1 MKNLAR
7 KRSVIFLS
15 ITLAFLVALIIA
27 LIIVANALAGNN
39 EGEDFILFGFDDY
52 FVILL
57 ISFLPIIILGTNSIY
72 AVKDIIYRKDNILF
86 ALALTRG
93 ILSFGFVGV
102 GVMYTSAFLCALFG
116 LYYIGTDS
124 FYQSMAVTYF
134 YVAPAIVTLL
144 WIIYGLIKLVRRI
157 KKKRKDK
164 AETAE

>member
-15 ITLAFLVALIIA
+15 ITLAFLVASIIA
-27 LIIVANALAGNN
+27 VIVYGNILAKTDGRTS
-39 EGEDFILFGFDDY
+39 FKLFGVNWDY
-52 FVILL
+52 LISLL
-57 ISFLPIIILGTNSIY
+57 ILIPEIIIGINLIY
-72 AVKDIIYRKDNILF
+72 AIKDIIYRKDNMLL
-86 ALALTRG
+86 ALTLTRG

-144 WIIYGLIKLVRRI
+144 WIVYGLIKLVRRI